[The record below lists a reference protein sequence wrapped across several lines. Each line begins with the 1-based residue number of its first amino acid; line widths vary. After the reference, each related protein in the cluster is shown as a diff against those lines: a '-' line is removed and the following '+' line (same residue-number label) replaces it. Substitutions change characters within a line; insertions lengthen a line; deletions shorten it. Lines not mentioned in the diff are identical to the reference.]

1 MPRKKKEETD
11 QLKKEKIAQK
21 ALKKKQ
27 KEKEKALKKKQ
38 KAREKKLKD
47 KKKDNPINDKILD
60 LIKEIC
66 TVSDRRFNIQVI
78 YRYCLENSVLKN
90 YHDLEEIFLVLEKE
104 GKIYNIGGTSWILPK
119 PKRVR

>member
-1 MPRKKKEETD
+1 MRTKEGEVPKRKKEIKEEVKVEKKVV
-11 QLKKEKIAQK
+11 KKELTK
-21 ALKKKQ
+21 A
-27 KEKEKALKKKQ
+27 
-38 KAREKKLKD
+38 
-47 KKKDNPINDKILD
+47 DKILD